1 MFSHEVDKCTQLLST
16 LSSIIVDV
24 DTLPDM
30 GYVCKS
36 RMRSFERVWLEPMLK
51 QLRMLE
57 RMIESLCKE
66 LKRKDAEVVRLR
78 RRIEE
83 LVGEEKREKGQRK
96 GQR

>member
-1 MFSHEVDKCTQLLST
+1 MFSPEVDKCTQLLSL

-30 GYVCKS
+30 NYICKS
-36 RMRSFERVWLEPMLK
+36 RMRSFEKVWLEPMMK

-66 LKRKDAEVVRLR
+66 LKRKDEEVERLRQKMREVVD
-78 RRIEE
+78 
-83 LVGEEKREKGQRK
+83 EKNQRK